1 MSRILRAA
9 AVVAWMVAAS
19 GLVAADDVAPVSER
33 HARLMALAKTL
44 PVVDTMKDDCPDFDL
59 NCHANLGDG
68 TLQVDVQYRNK
79 GHFGI
84 VATNS
89 RDDSLIAAWTNRRF
103 VGFDPS
109 TPHVVAVD
117 SVDLEFVLQGTTE
130 RFCDPGFQYQF
141 GKQRSIVRVDLP
153 SMLLT
158 AGGKLVDEGS
168 TPQVTRL
175 AIIETERRRR
185 LSIEFNHAAK
195 SVVVVASDPEALSTR
210 GRIQLN
216 LAPTYQ
222 EPLVRLPDKSEFP
235 ASLLIASVD
244 AAILTPEQIQEIGQT
259 LNRVISLHMGLMSSK
274 CRKDAKAAGAKI
286 DWAKLGTH
294 RDQFGGRLTEKL
306 VFREPPTAEEIARRA
321 RVAELARLLPAL
333 DTRQPDCPPF
343 SLRGRLP
350 GDDDAS
356 DLVVRHRG
364 KNELDAVVMT
374 VKEGLPYLACV
385 GGQAIG
391 LDPATPQILLVN
403 HTRMQFAAAGG
414 EGKSVDL
421 NFAWKSSND
430 FSKDEFEQ
438 FANID
443 IRSIALGA
451 RRLVDCGSTADVI
464 RLRILSSR
472 GNDLDIECRP
482 NLAEPRCYV
491 RAPDEDGRAAEFEI
505 TIHPRFEAPLAII
518 PTPDAVKD
526 LAYVRALP
534 TGGPSLADI
543 PELLVGYMKCLL
555 ANRAFDRESRE
566 TYIALDKTG
575 TDWEEVGAQQLRM
588 GRRLRELM
596 AVPRLAPTPDDTPI
610 TVQLT
615 AEAGSEAR

>member
-1 MSRILRAA
+1 MSRVLHAV
-9 AVVAWMVAAS
+9 AVVAWMLAAS

-33 HARLMALAKTL
+33 HARLVDLAKTL
-44 PVVDTMKDDCPDFDL
+44 PVVDTSEDDCPEFDL
-59 NCHANLGDG
+59 IGRGSLGDG
-68 TLQVDVQYRNK
+68 ILQIEVQYRQN
-79 GHFGI
+79 GPFGI
-84 VATNS
+84 VATNE
-89 RDDSLIAAWTNRRF
+89 RDNSLIVAWTKRRLL
-103 VGFDPS
+103 GFEPS
-109 TPHVVAVD
+109 TPFVLSVD
-117 SVDLEFVLQGTTE
+117 SIDFEMILQGSTE
-130 RFCDPGFQYQF
+130 QFFAPSFQQVF
-141 GKQRSIVRVDLP
+141 SKKRSLVRIDLP
-153 SMLLT
+153 SMLLA
-158 AGGKLVDEGS
+158 AGGKLVDDGS

-175 AIIETERRRR
+175 SILETERRRR
-185 LSIEFNHAAK
+185 LSVEFNRLSNRA
-195 SVVVVASDPEALSTR
+195 VVVATDPKAIPGRTR
-210 GRIQLN
+210 LELN
-216 LAPTYQ
+216 LAPTHH
-222 EPLVRLPDKSEFP
+222 EALVKLPDTSELP
-235 ASLLIASVD
+235 ASLLVASVD
-244 AAILTPEQIQEIGQT
+244 ASVLTPDQIQELGQT
-259 LNRVISLHMGLMSSK
+259 LNKLLTRQLGLMSPRLK
-274 CRKDAKAAGAKI
+274 LDAKTAGAKI
-286 DWAKLGTH
+286 DWAKTGTH

-306 VFREPPTAEEIARRA
+306 VFREPPTAEEIARLA
-321 RVAELARLLPAL
+321 RVAELAKLLPAL

-350 GDDDAS
+350 GDADAS
-356 DLVVRHRG
+356 DFVFRHRG
-364 KNELDAVVMT
+364 RNELDAVMMT

-391 LDPATPQILLVN
+391 LDPATPQILLVS

-414 EGKSVDL
+414 AGKSVDL

-472 GNDLDIECRP
+472 GNDLDIEFRP

-491 RAPDEDGRAAEFEI
+491 RAPDEDGRSAEFEI
-505 TIHPRFEAPLAII
+505 TIHPRFDAPLAII
-518 PTPDAVKD
+518 PTADAVKD

-534 TGGPSLADI
+534 SGGASLADI

-566 TYIALDKTG
+566 IYTAVDKTG
-575 TDWEEVGAQQLRM
+575 TDWEEVRTQQLRI

-596 AVPRLAPTPDDTPI
+596 AVPRLDPTPDDRPI
-610 TVQLT
+610 TVQLA
-615 AEAGSEAR
+615 AEAGSEPR